1 MFVSRL
7 WDVWRLAESGQH
19 VAWAQGRANEN
30 GRSSGPASCPSG
42 GTGYKCPPK
51 WISNHHCWL
60 DIPNHVSILKPML
73 IFLCNWPLSPQL
85 QRCWLGNKQCR
96 SVEVSERPAE
106 KGLSLLVQQVLGKPL
121 NKIEQLSNW
130 ERRPLRT
137 SQLHYAG
144 NTQLMSIGIAFSN
157 LVSFSLFDYF
167 FSHWCILPAR
177 CLPRPLSG
185 PKGIWFARGPPLHS
199 LSPTGQESWGKETQR
214 EEQAV

>member
-1 MFVSRL
+1 MGCL
-7 WDVWRLAESGQH
+7 ETCGVWSARGL
-19 VAWAQGRANEN
+19 
-30 GRSSGPASCPSG
+30 SSGKSQWKWKEFWTCFMSIRR
-42 GTGYKCPPK
+42 YWLQMPPPPPQSFYFK
-51 WISNHHCWL
+51 TYVDSL
-60 DIPNHVSILKPML
+60 Y
-73 IFLCNWPLSPQL
+73 NWPLSPQL

-137 SQLHYAG
+137 SQLRYAG

-157 LVSFSLFDYF
+157 LVWFSLFDYF

-185 PKGIWFARGPPLHS
+185 PKGIWFARRPPLHS